1 MLFTE
6 MNEGEETGLLG
17 KVPFHRCCVSGAYG
31 RSKGRRVGGLGRIL
45 GLGHPQVLEAGGVGQ
60 ITEEGVQGD
69 KRVWVPLLP
78 IPGDSDIY
86 TQAQEE

>member
-1 MLFTE
+1 MKEKKQVCWERF
-6 MNEGEETGLLG
+6 
-17 KVPFHRCCVSGAYG
+17 PFVGAVFLV
-31 RSKGRRVGGLGRIL
+31 SKGRRVGGLGRIL